1 VHEEIMPARG
11 LLLLLALSAA
21 SIGPASAADSVLE
34 LIASPDQ
41 LQTIDQTVG
50 TGPVVRRGAWVVL
63 HYTGWIFDPTAPDGR
78 GAKFDSSRDRG
89 ESLSFLYGYKRAL
102 PGLENGL
109 EGMRVGGR
117 RTILVPP
124 KFGYDG
130 IKYPLPKDVPPRSTL
145 VFEVDLNDVVAQSAP
160 PDD

>member
-1 VHEEIMPARG
+1 MHARR
-11 LLLLLALSAA
+11 LISLLALGALA
-21 SIGPASAADSVLE
+21 MGPAAAADSVLE
-34 LIASPDQ
+34 MIASPDA
-41 LQTIDQTVG
+41 LQTVDQTVG
-50 TGPVVRRGAWVVL
+50 SGPVVRNGAWVVL
-63 HYTGWIFDPTAPDGR
+63 HYTGWIFDTAAPDGK

-102 PGLENGL
+102 PGLEKGL

-124 KFGYDG
+124 KLGYDG

-145 VFEVDLNDVVAQSAP
+145 LFEVELTDVVAQSAP
-160 PDD
+160 PDE

>member
-1 VHEEIMPARG
+1 VHEEFMPARR
-11 LLLLLALSAA
+11 LLLLLPLWVAYVSPAA
-21 SIGPASAADSVLE
+21 ARDSVLE
-34 LIASPDQ
+34 MIASPDR
-41 LQTIDQTVG
+41 LQTFDRTVG

-63 HYTGWIFDPTAPDGR
+63 QYTGWIFDPAAPDGR
-78 GAKFDSSRDRG
+78 GAKFDSSHDRG

-102 PGLENGL
+102 PGLEKGL

-145 VFEVDLNDVVAQSAP
+145 LFEVELDDVVAQSAP
-160 PDD
+160 PDE

>member
-1 VHEEIMPARG
+1 MLSRR
-11 LLLLLALSAA
+11 LFSLLALCTLAAGSAW
-21 SIGPASAADSVLE
+21 PADSVLE
-34 LIASPDQ
+34 LIASPDK

-50 TGPVVRRGAWVVL
+50 TGPMVRSGAWVVL
-63 HYTGWIFDPTAPDGR
+63 HYTGWIFDPAASDGR
-78 GAKFDSSRDRG
+78 GAKFDSSHDRG

-102 PGLENGL
+102 PGLEKGL

-124 KFGYDG
+124 KLGYDG

-145 VFEVDLNDVVAQSAP
+145 LF
-160 PDD
+160 